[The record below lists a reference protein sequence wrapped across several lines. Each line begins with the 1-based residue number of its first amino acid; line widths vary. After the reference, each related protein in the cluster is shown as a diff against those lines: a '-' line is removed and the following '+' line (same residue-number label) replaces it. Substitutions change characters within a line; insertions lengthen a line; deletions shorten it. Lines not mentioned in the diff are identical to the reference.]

1 VIFSFSLDWN
11 SIDYQKMQR
20 TGAWHRR
27 LSVMIIRSSKPKDLV
42 TIRSL
47 IHKQVIPKNNTLF
60 EENTMSKRFRMNL
73 VVAGFLL
80 MISLIG
86 SVTAAGLALT
96 WKERPVGD
104 GSFSG
109 VLFSTD
115 SSMVYAG
122 GNQILVRSWNGD
134 NHWGGLSGTVA
145 TMSADGNRI
154 ISAIDNSIRVIDK
167 NGQEI
172 WTRNEGA
179 PIRAVAIS
187 SDGSLIIGAD
197 NNGYIHSYKTNGE
210 RWGRNKTDLVKTIAI
225 SPSKSLIVV
234 TSEVGLKFFSP
245 AMDQIW
251 VDNRTGSLDSFI
263 AFSADSSTVI
273 TSGDT
278 IVSSFTNIGELKW
291 RKDVTRNAIIDMAC
305 SDDCSS
311 IVLGS
316 QDGNVWNLNKQGET
330 RWTYPAGTWIN
341 GVGVSRDG
349 SVIAAG
355 ALDGTLYILDNDGN
369 LLTKTK
375 TDTNIQQRSVAVSKG
390 GNRIVVA
397 DQGALY
403 GFDLF
408 GEPDVTSKE
417 TVIPASLSPTTSSTP
432 LPVKT
437 TLPTTVPSTIGTT
450 LPETTTTPKST
461 LTPVLTIIA
470 IAGLLFIIMR
480 RNN

>member
-1 VIFSFSLDWN
+1 
-11 SIDYQKMQR
+11 
-20 TGAWHRR
+20 
-27 LSVMIIRSSKPKDLV
+27 
-42 TIRSL
+42 
-47 IHKQVIPKNNTLF
+47 
-60 EENTMSKRFRMNL
+60 MSKRFRMNL
-73 VVAGFLL
+73 IIAGFLL
-80 MISLIG
+80 LICLIG
-86 SVTAAGLALT
+86 IVTASGLAHT
-96 WKERPVGD
+96 WKERPAGD

-115 SSMVYAG
+115 GSTVFAG

-134 NHWGGLSGTVA
+134 KRWGGLSGTLA
-145 TMSADGNRI
+145 TMSADGNRV
-154 ISAIDNSIRVIDK
+154 ISAIDNSIRVFD
-167 NGQEI
+167 NTGQEI

-179 PIRAVAIS
+179 PFRAVAIS
-187 SDGSLIIGAD
+187 NDGSLIIGAD

-210 RWGRNKTDLVKTIAI
+210 RWGRNKTDLIKKIAI
-225 SPSKSLIVV
+225 SPSKSLVV
-234 TSEVGLKFFSP
+234 AISEDGLKFFSP

-278 IVSSFTNIGELKW
+278 IVSSFTNSGELNW
-291 RKDVTRNAIIDMAC
+291 RKDVTQNAIIDMAC
-305 SDDCSS
+305 SVDCTS

-330 RWTYPAGTWIN
+330 RWTYPAGSWIN

-355 ALDGTLYILDNDGN
+355 ALDGTLYILDKDGN
-369 LLTKTK
+369 LLTTTK
-375 TDTNIQQRSVAVSKG
+375 TDTLIQQRSVAVSRDGK
-390 GNRIVVA
+390 RIVVA

-408 GEPDVTSKE
+408 GEPEVTSKK
-417 TVIPASLSPTTSSTP
+417 TITPTSLSPTTSSTP

-437 TLPTTVPSTIGTT
+437 TQPKTFPSMIVTT
-450 LPETTTTPKST
+450 LPETTSTPKSA
-461 LTPVLTIIA
+461 LTPFLTIIA
-470 IAGLLFIIMR
+470 SASLLFIVIIR
-480 RNN
+480 KN

>member
-1 VIFSFSLDWN
+1 
-11 SIDYQKMQR
+11 MQR

-27 LSVMIIRSSKPKDLV
+27 LLVIIIRSPKPKDLL
-42 TIRSL
+42 TIPSF

-73 VVAGFLL
+73 VIAGFLL
-80 MISLIG
+80 IISLIG
-86 SVTAAGLALT
+86 SVTGAGLAHT

-109 VLFSTD
+109 VMFSTD
-115 SSMVYAG
+115 GSTVYAG

-134 NHWGGLSGTVA
+134 NRWGGLSGTVA
-145 TMSADGNRI
+145 TMSADGNRV
-154 ISAIDNSIRVIDK
+154 ISAIDNRIRVIDK

-187 SDGSLIIGAD
+187 NDGSIIIAAD

-210 RWGRNKTDLVKTIAI
+210 RWGRNKTDLVKKIAI
-225 SPSKSLIVV
+225 SPSKSLVVV
-234 TSEVGLKFFSP
+234 TSEAGLKFFSP
-245 AMDQIW
+245 TMDQTW

-263 AFSADSSTVI
+263 AFSADSATVI
-273 TSGDT
+273 TSGDVR
-278 IVSSFTNIGELKW
+278 VSSYTNNGELNW
-291 RKDVTRNAIIDMAC
+291 MKDVTQNAIIDMAC
-305 SDDCSS
+305 SDDCTS

-330 RWTYPAGTWIN
+330 RWTYPAGSWIN

-355 ALDGTLYILDNDGN
+355 ALDGTLYILDKDGN
-369 LLTKTK
+369 LLTKIK
-375 TDTNIQQRSVAVSKG
+375 TDTLIQQRSVAVSRDGK
-390 GNRIVVA
+390 RIVVA
-397 DQGALY
+397 DLGALY

-408 GEPDVTSKE
+408 GEPEVTSKE
-417 TVIPASLSPTTSSTP
+417 TITPASLSPATSSIP
-432 LPVKT
+432 IPVKT
-437 TLPTTVPSTIGTT
+437 TLPETVSSTIVTT
-450 LPETTTTPKST
+450 LPETTSTPKSA
-461 LTPVLTIIA
+461 LTPFFTIIA
-470 IAGLLFIIMR
+470 IAGLLFIVMR
-480 RNN
+480 WKN

>member
-1 VIFSFSLDWN
+1 
-11 SIDYQKMQR
+11 MQR
-20 TGAWHRR
+20 AGAWHRR
-27 LSVMIIRSSKPKDLV
+27 LSVIIFRSPNQKTLP
-42 TIRSL
+42 IRSL

-73 VVAGFLL
+73 VIAGFLL
-80 MISLIG
+80 TISIIG
-86 SVTAAGLALT
+86 SVTAAGLAHT
-96 WKERPVGD
+96 WKERPAGD

-115 SSMVYAG
+115 GSMVYAG

-134 NHWGGLSGTVA
+134 THWGGQVGTVA
-145 TMSADGNRI
+145 TMSSDGNRV
-154 ISAIDNSIRVIDK
+154 ISAIDNSIRVFDK

-179 PIRAVAIS
+179 PFRAVAIS
-187 SDGSLIIGAD
+187 GDGSLIIGAD

-210 RWGRNKTDLVKTIAI
+210 RWGRNKTDLVKNIAI
-225 SPSKSLIVV
+225 SPSKSLVVV
-234 TSEVGLKFFSP
+234 TSEAGLKFFSP
-245 AMDQIW
+245 TMDQIW

-273 TSGDT
+273 TSGD
-278 IVSSFTNIGELKW
+278 IRVSSFTRSGELNW
-291 RKDVTRNAIIDMAC
+291 MKDVTQNAIIDMAC
-305 SDDCSS
+305 SDDCTS

-330 RWTYPAGTWIN
+330 RWTYPAGSWIN

-355 ALDGTLYILDNDGN
+355 ALDGTLYILDKDGN
-369 LLTKTK
+369 LLTTTK
-375 TDTNIQQRSVAVSKG
+375 TDTLIQQRSVAVSRDGK
-390 GNRIVVA
+390 RIVVA

-408 GEPDVTSKE
+408 GEPEVTSKE
-417 TVIPASLSPTTSSTP
+417 TITPTSLSPTTSSTP

-437 TLPTTVPSTIGTT
+437 TQPKTVPSTIVTT
-450 LPETTTTPKST
+450 LPETTSTPKSA
-461 LTPVLTIIA
+461 LTPFLTIIA
-470 IAGLLFIIMR
+470 SACLLFIVIR
-480 RNN
+480 RKN

>member
-1 VIFSFSLDWN
+1 MS
-11 SIDYQKMQR
+11 M
-20 TGAWHRR
+20 G
-27 LSVMIIRSSKPKDLV
+27 
-42 TIRSL
+42 SL

-60 EENTMSKRFRMNL
+60 EENIMSKRFRMNL
-73 VVAGFLL
+73 VIAGFLL
-80 MISLIG
+80 MICLIA
-86 SVTAAGLALT
+86 SVTAADLANT

-109 VLFSTD
+109 VLFSMDGST
-115 SSMVYAG
+115 VYAG

-134 NHWGGLSGTVA
+134 KRWGGLSGTLA
-145 TMSADGNRI
+145 SMSADGNRV
-154 ISAIDNSIRVIDK
+154 ISAIDNSIRVFD
-167 NGQEI
+167 NTGQEI

-179 PIRAVAIS
+179 PFRAVAIS

-197 NNGYIHSYKTNGE
+197 NNGYLHSYKTNGE
-210 RWGRNKTDLVKTIAI
+210 RWGRNKTDLVKKIAI

-234 TSEVGLKFFSP
+234 ISDMGLKFFSP
-245 AMDQIW
+245 DMDQIW

-263 AFSADSSTVI
+263 AFSTDSSTVI

-278 IVSSFTNIGELKW
+278 IVSSFTNSGELNW
-291 RKDVTRNAIIDMAC
+291 RKDVTQNAIIDMAC
-305 SDDCSS
+305 SDDCTS

-316 QDGNVWNLNKQGET
+316 QDGMVWNLNKRGET
-330 RWTYPAGTWIN
+330 RWTFPAGSWIN
-341 GVGVSRDG
+341 GVGVSHDG

-355 ALDGTLYILDNDGN
+355 ALDGTLYILDKEGN

-375 TDTNIQQRSVAVSKG
+375 TDTLIQQRSVAVSRG

-417 TVIPASLSPTTSSTP
+417 TISRASQSPTTGSTP

-437 TLPTTVPSTIGTT
+437 TLPKTTPSTIVTT
-450 LPETTTTPKST
+450 LPETTNTPKSA
-461 LTPVLTIIA
+461 LTPFLTIIA
-470 IAGLLFIIMR
+470 LAGLLFIVMR

>member
-1 VIFSFSLDWN
+1 
-11 SIDYQKMQR
+11 
-20 TGAWHRR
+20 
-27 LSVMIIRSSKPKDLV
+27 
-42 TIRSL
+42 
-47 IHKQVIPKNNTLF
+47 
-60 EENTMSKRFRMNL
+60 MSKRFRMNL
-73 VVAGFLL
+73 VIAGFLL
-80 MISLIG
+80 MICLIA
-86 SVTAAGLALT
+86 SVTAAGLANT

-109 VLFSTD
+109 VLFSMD
-115 SSMVYAG
+115 SSTVYAG

-134 NHWGGLSGTVA
+134 KRWGGLSGTLA
-145 TMSADGNRI
+145 SMSADGNRV
-154 ISAIDNSIRVIDK
+154 ISAIDNSIRVFD
-167 NGQEI
+167 NTGQEI

-179 PIRAVAIS
+179 PFRAVAIS

-197 NNGYIHSYKTNGE
+197 NNGYLHSYKTNGE
-210 RWGRNKTDLVKTIAI
+210 RWGRNKTDLVKKIAI
-225 SPSKSLIVV
+225 SPSKSLVV
-234 TSEVGLKFFSP
+234 VISDMGLKFFSP
-245 AMDQIW
+245 DMDQIW

-263 AFSADSSTVI
+263 AFSTDSSTVI

-278 IVSSFTNIGELKW
+278 IVSSFTNSGELNW
-291 RKDVTRNAIIDMAC
+291 RKDVTQNAIIDMAC
-305 SDDCSS
+305 SDDCTS

-316 QDGNVWNLNKQGET
+316 QDGRVWNLNKRGET
-330 RWTYPAGTWIN
+330 RWTFPAGSWIN

-355 ALDGTLYILDNDGN
+355 ALDGTLYILDKEGN

-375 TDTNIQQRSVAVSKG
+375 TDTLIQQRSVAVSRG

-417 TVIPASLSPTTSSTP
+417 TITRASQSPTTSSTP

-437 TLPTTVPSTIGTT
+437 TLPKTTPSTIVTT
-450 LPETTTTPKST
+450 LPETTNTPKSA
-461 LTPVLTIIA
+461 LTPFVAIIA
-470 IAGLLFIIMR
+470 LAGLLFIVMR